1 MLQKFITREFIE
13 KFNELNNKVA
23 RVQIKH
29 VLYGNQNLKRCI
41 LRPFVDGECIGL
53 IMDDGEKKYFTMDE
67 LCSVSINEKT
77 CTINSD
83 VMELYIDYS
92 EF

>member
-13 KFNELNNKVA
+13 KFNALNNKIA

-53 IMDDGEKKYFTMDE
+53 VMDDGEKKYLTMDE
-67 LCSVSINEKT
+67 LCSVSINDKT
-77 CTINSD
+77 CIINSD